1 MRERGLADEAHLVE
15 DNKQTEVVIMMELL
29 TALGSIMFIN
39 LILSGDNAVVIALA
53 SRNLPREQ
61 RRKAVFWG
69 SMGAV
74 VLRIG
79 LTVAA
84 AFLLQIPYLQF
95 AGGLALL
102 YIAVK
107 LIADDKGEVKC
118 QEASS
123 LGEAIK
129 IILVA
134 DVIMSLDNV
143 LAIAGVANGNWLLL
157 GVGLAMSIPLVVFGS
172 QIILSLMDKFPVII
186 YLGAAILG
194 WTAAKMAVGDAAV
207 GHLLAA
213 FSLAIEVALAA
224 GVVAAGYW
232 LKTRRGIRAAEQA
245 E

>member
-1 MRERGLADEAHLVE
+1 M
-15 DNKQTEVVIMMELL
+15 
-29 TALGSIMFIN
+29 MFIN

-53 SRNLPREQ
+53 SRNLPRDQ

-69 SMGAV
+69 SLGAV

-79 LTVAA
+79 LTVVAA
-84 AFLLQIPYLQF
+84 YLLQIPYLQF

-118 QEASS
+118 HEASCLS
-123 LGEAIK
+123 EAIK
-129 IILVA
+129 VILVA

-143 LAIAGVANGNWLLL
+143 LAIAGVASGNLLLL
-157 GVGLAMSIPLVVFGS
+157 GIGLAMSIPLVVFGS
-172 QIILSLMDKFPVII
+172 QLILSLMDRFPVII

-194 WTAAKMAVGDAAV
+194 WTAAKMVVGDAAV
-207 GHLLAA
+207 GAVLSAYALP
-213 FSLAIEVALAA
+213 IEVAMTV

-232 LKTRRGIRAAEQA
+232 LKGRRAPKPVEQA

>member
-1 MRERGLADEAHLVE
+1 MDLFGG
-15 DNKQTEVVIMMELL
+15 
-29 TALGSIMFIN
+29 LGSIMFIN

-53 SRNLPREQ
+53 SRNLPPDQ

-69 SMGAV
+69 SLGAV

-79 LTVAA
+79 LTVVA
-84 AFLLQIPYLQF
+84 AFLLKIPYLQF

-118 QEASS
+118 QEAACLS
-123 LGEAIK
+123 EAIK
-129 IILVA
+129 VILVA

-143 LAIAGVANGNWLLL
+143 LAIAGVAGGSWALL
-157 GVGLAMSIPLVVFGS
+157 GFGLALSIPLVVFGS
-172 QIILSLMDKFPVII
+172 QLILKLMDRFPVII
-186 YLGAAILG
+186 YIGAAILG
-194 WTAAKMAVGDAAV
+194 WTAAKMIVGDAAV
-207 GHLLAA
+207 GAMLSSFALP
-213 FSLAIEVALAA
+213 IEVAMTV

-232 LKTRRGIRAAEQA
+232 LKNRRGGSEPAEQP

>member
-1 MRERGLADEAHLVE
+1 
-15 DNKQTEVVIMMELL
+15 MELFA
-29 TALGSIMFIN
+29 ALGSIMFIN

-53 SRNLPREQ
+53 SRNLPPDQ

-69 SMGAV
+69 SLGAV

-79 LTVAA
+79 LTVVA
-84 AFLLQIPYLQF
+84 AFLLKIPYLQF

-118 QEASS
+118 QEAACLS
-123 LGEAIK
+123 EAIK
-129 IILVA
+129 VILVA

-143 LAIAGVANGNWLLL
+143 LAIAGVAGGSWALL
-157 GVGLAMSIPLVVFGS
+157 GFGLALSIPLVVFGS
-172 QIILSLMDKFPVII
+172 QLILKLMDRFPVII
-186 YLGAAILG
+186 YIGAAILG
-194 WTAAKMAVGDAAV
+194 WTAAKMIVGDAAV
-207 GHLLAA
+207 GAMLSSFALP
-213 FSLAIEVALAA
+213 IEVAMTV

-232 LKTRRGIRAAEQA
+232 LKNRRGGSEPAEQP

>member
-1 MRERGLADEAHLVE
+1 
-15 DNKQTEVVIMMELL
+15 MELL
-29 TALGSIMFIN
+29 AALGSIMLVN

-53 SRNLPREQ
+53 SRNLPHDQ

-74 VLRIG
+74 VLRIM

-84 AFLLQIPYLQF
+84 AYLLQIPYLQF

-102 YIAVK
+102 FIAVK
-107 LIADDKGEVKC
+107 LVADDKGEVKC
-118 QEASS
+118 HEASS

-129 IILVA
+129 VILFA

-143 LAIAGVANGNWLLL
+143 LAIAGVAGGNFILL

-172 QIILSLMDKFPVII
+172 QLILSLMDRFPIII
-186 YLGAAILG
+186 YAGAAILG
-194 WTAAKMAVGDAAV
+194 WTAAKMLVGDAAV
-207 GHLLAA
+207 GAMLAA
-213 FSLAIEVALAA
+213 YAVAIEVVLAI
-224 GVVAAGYW
+224 GVIVAGYW
-232 LKTRRGIRAAEQA
+232 LKIRGRREAKPAEQP